1 MLHGSCRGSLAAT
14 GITGRRL
21 ETIRGDGAATGR
33 LSRRAERGRSFSIL
47 SRQCCAES
55 VETMP
60 SLLRFLLVLCVL
72 AGACYGAMFA
82 LANWYDPKPREITV
96 SVPPDR
102 FTKQH

>member
-1 MLHGSCRGSLAAT
+1 
-14 GITGRRL
+14 
-21 ETIRGDGAATGR
+21 
-33 LSRRAERGRSFSIL
+33 
-47 SRQCCAES
+47 
-55 VETMP
+55 MP